1 MFSKFLLILL
11 ILVFSCTTDIWAQT
25 SRQRQSS
32 EMSGEERI
40 TNEQI
45 YRELKI
51 FEARTEERF
60 KAIEER
66 FKAIDLRFEMLDERI
81 DNLYTFMWILAGIF
95 TAMFISFTGLL
106 FWDRRTIIDTAV
118 KKTIEKIDSEGP
130 TKNIIDALREL
141 AKEDKKV
148 AAILKNFNL
157 L

>member
-1 MFSKFLLILL
+1 MFKKFLFIFLI
-11 ILVFSCTTDIWAQT
+11 FSYSADIEAKTSHQSQT
-25 SRQRQSS
+25 GEQSR
-32 EMSGEERI
+32 GERI

-45 YRELKI
+45 YHELKI

-60 KAIEER
+60 KAIDER
-66 FKAIDLRFEMLDERI
+66 FKAIDLRFEMLDKRI

-118 KKTIEKIDSEGP
+118 KKTVEKIESEGP

-141 AKEDKKV
+141 AKEDKKSRRY
-148 AAILKNFNL
+148 IEEF
-157 L
+157 